1 MKKIYEAFLDQDKP
15 KWISLSDIEKY
26 KEKMEEKLKEHNFE
40 EQDYKYLI
48 KCDLSLNNSVYEN
61 QYLLV
66 ENYEIPSDLDV
77 DL

>member
-40 EQDYKYLI
+40 EANMKLNILKKACEEFEII
-48 KCDLSLNNSVYEN
+48 KQE
-61 QYLLV
+61 
-66 ENYEIPSDLDV
+66 EM
-77 DL
+77 